1 MILFLEGGK
10 KLMLFLYLAAVL
22 NYSAATEQLF
32 DVL

>member
-10 KLMLFLYLAAVL
+10 KVNAFSYLTAPL
-22 NYSAATEQLF
+22 NYSAASEQLF